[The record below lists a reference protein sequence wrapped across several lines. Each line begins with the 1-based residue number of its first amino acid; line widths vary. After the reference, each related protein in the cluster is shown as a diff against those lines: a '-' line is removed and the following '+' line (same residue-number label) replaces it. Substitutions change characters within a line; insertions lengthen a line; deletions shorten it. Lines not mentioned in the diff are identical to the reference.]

1 MSFNVTSYADLKKVG
16 TGADGW
22 NLDSDYVQTANIDA
36 SASAT
41 ENPDGEGGFYGFEPI
56 GTFANKFTGTYDGG
70 RYTISNL
77 YINRTSTD
85 YVGLF
90 GYVDTDA
97 GITNLGVTNCDIT
110 GDDEVGGIIGYNFGT
125 ISNCYVT
132 GAVSGG
138 INGIFI
144 GGFVGKNDGGISNCY
159 STSSVSGYLHI
170 GGFVGYNHEA
180 IFNCYSTG
188 AVTGDYCVGGFVGY
202 NFGDLT
208 SDDYTYCYYDTE
220 TSGMSDSNGGVGLT
234 TDEMTE
240 PYGDNA
246 YVGWNFASIWHADV
260 MGSNS
265 GYPVLMDFLDYYV
278 KTISSLSVESDSANL
293 VGKVGL

>member
-70 RYTISNL
+70 GYTISNL
-77 YINRTSTD
+77 YIHRTSTN

-90 GYVDTDA
+90 GYAHIYTEFS
-97 GITNLGVTNCDIT
+97 NLGVTSCDIT
-110 GDDEVGGIIGYNFGT
+110 GNIYVGGLVGINFAT
-125 ISNCYVT
+125 IQNCYST
-132 GAVSGG
+132 GSVAGSRGV
-138 INGIFI
+138 
-144 GGFVGKNDGGISNCY
+144 GGFVGLNYTTISNCY
-159 STSSVSGYLHI
+159 STGSVAGDSNV
-170 GGFVGYNHEA
+170 GGFVGSNYTT
-180 IFNCYSTG
+180 ISNCYSTG
-188 AVTGDYCVGGFVGY
+188 SVAGDSNVGGFVG
-202 NFGDLT
+202 NTGDYEGE
-208 SDDYTYCYYDTE
+208 DYTYCYYDTE

-246 YVGWNFASIWHADV
+246 YVGWNFVSIWHADV